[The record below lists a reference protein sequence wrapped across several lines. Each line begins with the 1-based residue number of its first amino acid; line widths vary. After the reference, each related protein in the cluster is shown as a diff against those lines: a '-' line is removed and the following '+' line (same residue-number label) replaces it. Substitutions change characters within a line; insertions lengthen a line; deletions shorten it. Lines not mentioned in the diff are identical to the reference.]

1 MPDLHSFFRDHRF
14 YQDLQSE
21 TITLNW
27 TRRDSLRGISGQ
39 TVGALDG
46 LNLLKMECG
55 EITELPKPDPAALR
69 LRFRVS

>member
-1 MPDLHSFFRDHRF
+1 MPDVHSFFRDHRF

-46 LNLLKMECG
+46 LNPLCIRKRGRHGVLKG
-55 EITELPKPDPAALR
+55 EKVGKNHWQG
-69 LRFRVS
+69 F